1 MKLPKRDEKFVV
13 SRTYEGEE
21 CSFYGVVVSG
31 VHIEIWGDDNKPD
44 FIWYYV
50 CADKVDDRFLFGRCL
65 HVALC
70 LEHALDFI
78 ARYLIPYQEQEEKPD
93 GEPASETADSSDEG
107 IISERDGGNELSGS
121 MPDDLPCEDCHQSF
135 CSGSAAPSSDDI
147 PLGCM
152 RMSLPKSLKLTG
164 YIASRLWMRTA
175 VPCMTMI
182 VYLCA
187 IVKREVP
194 QMTIRQCFDRFIADR
209 MVYCADK
216 TIRTYTMHLGLF
228 LRWLSDTYG
237 PIDQTDLGQLPPS
250 DNIDSRNL

>member
-78 ARYLIPYQEQEEKPD
+78 ARYLIPYQEQEEKLD

-121 MPDDLPCEDCHQSF
+121 MPDDLPCEDCHRSF

-152 RMSLPKSLKLTG
+152 LPEVVAAVNHMSDSFNSLAADLLHLQHVLTP
-164 YIASRLWMRTA
+164 A
-175 VPCMTMI
+175 
-182 VYLCA
+182 
-187 IVKREVP
+187 
-194 QMTIRQCFDRFIADR
+194 
-209 MVYCADK
+209 
-216 TIRTYTMHLGLF
+216 
-228 LRWLSDTYG
+228 LSGTGGAAYA
-237 PIDQTDLGQLPPS
+237 
-250 DNIDSRNL
+250 